1 MGDDAERFG
10 FGHASGDDWHAAAQ
24 ACAAQLDPP
33 AGANLGFVY
42 VTDALAGELGRITAL
57 LVQETRVVDWVG
69 TTGIGICAT
78 GREYFDEPAV
88 AAMVGRFP
96 DDSFSVFDRFG
107 DDRKGFLAGLGP
119 WAARGEGHFAVV
131 HADPRDPETM
141 RRVPELAEAAGCFLV
156 GGLASSRGAYAHVA
170 GSLTEGA
177 LSGVMFSAEVP
188 VVTALTQGCSPI
200 GPVHEVTQCHANIAI
215 EIDGRAALEVL
226 KDDIGEVLAQDLQRI
241 GGYIFAAFPVAGSDR
256 ADYMVRNLVGLD
268 EERGLLAIGAPLED
282 GQRVMFCRRDGQTAR
297 DDLARMLGD
306 LKRRAT
312 TPIKGAVYFTCLGR
326 GPHMFGAQ
334 SAELA
339 AIQDELGE
347 VPLVGFFCNGEISH
361 NRVYGYTGVLSLF
374 L

>member
-1 MGDDAERFG
+1 MNRFG
-10 FGHASGDDWHAAAQ
+10 FGHASGEDWHAATQ
-24 ACAAQLDPP
+24 ACVAQLDPP

-42 VTDALAGELGRITAL
+42 VTDALAGELGKITAL
-57 LVQETRVVDWVG
+57 LVQETGVVDWIG
-69 TTGIGICAT
+69 TTGVGICAT
-78 GREYFDEPAV
+78 GCEYFDEPAV
-88 AAMVGRFP
+88 AAMVGCFP
-96 DDSFSVFDRFG
+96 DGSFSVFDRFG
-107 DDRKGFLAGLGP
+107 GDPTGFLTTLGP

-131 HADPRDPETM
+131 HADPRDPEM
-141 RRVPELAEAAGCFLV
+141 MQRVPELAEAAGCFLV
-156 GGLASSRGAYAHVA
+156 GGLASSRGTYAHVA
-170 GSLTEGA
+170 GSLTEGT

-188 VVTALTQGCSPI
+188 VATALTQGCSPI
-200 GPVHEVTQCHANIAI
+200 GPVHEVTRCQANVAI
-215 EIDGRAALEVL
+215 EIDGRAALEVF

-241 GGYIFAAFPVAGSDR
+241 SGYIFAAFPVVGSDR

-268 EERGLLAIGAPLED
+268 EERGLLAIGEALED
-282 GQRVMFCRRDGQTAR
+282 GQRIMFCRRDGQTAR
-297 DDLARMLGD
+297 DDLARMLID

-326 GPHMFGAQ
+326 GPNMFGAQ

-361 NRVYGYTGVLSLF
+361 NRVYSYTGVLSLF